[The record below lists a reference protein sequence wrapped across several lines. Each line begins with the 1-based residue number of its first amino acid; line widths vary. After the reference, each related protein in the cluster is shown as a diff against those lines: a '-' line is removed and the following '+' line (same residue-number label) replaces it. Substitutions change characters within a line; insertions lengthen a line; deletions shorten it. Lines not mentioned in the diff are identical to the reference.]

1 MLFQIF
7 NEHNLFFFFF
17 LSELQEGNYQKNTGS
32 LDEAEAINR
41 QIVFNILNLFSL
53 FSLYVGQAQKN
64 PY

>member
-7 NEHNLFFFFF
+7 NDHNHFFFP
-17 LSELQEGNYQKNTGS
+17 ELQEGSYQKNTGS